1 MHCQI
6 NYLCNMYNEIA
17 ILMNA
22 FMLGAMTSFIVV
34 TSPTVFKTLD
44 VENAKNFLR
53 SIFPKLFK
61 FCFLISLLTTLF
73 FVLGNFIYGIILSLL
88 IALSFLFNTYFLT
101 PQINQKRDLSL
112 KGDNNSSVYFKYM
125 HLASVLL
132 YLLNMIF
139 AVFLII
145 IHYI

>member
-1 MHCQI
+1 
-6 NYLCNMYNEIA
+6 MYTEIA

-34 TSPTVFKTLD
+34 TSPTVFKTLN

-73 FVLGNFIYGIILSLL
+73 FVLGNFIYGIILSFF
-88 IALSFLFNTYFLT
+88 IALSFHIKTYCLM
-101 PQINQKRDLSL
+101 PQINQKRDLSS
-112 KGDNNSSVYFKYM
+112 KGDNNSAISF
-125 HLASVLL
+125 
-132 YLLNMIF
+132 
-139 AVFLII
+139 
-145 IHYI
+145 

>member
-1 MHCQI
+1 
-6 NYLCNMYNEIA
+6 MYTEIA

-73 FVLGNFIYGIILSLL
+73 FVLGNFIYGIILSLF
-88 IALSFLFNTYFLT
+88 IALSFLVNTYFLT

>member
-1 MHCQI
+1 
-6 NYLCNMYNEIA
+6 MYIETA

-34 TSPTVFKTLD
+34 TSPTVFKTLNK
-44 VENAKNFLR
+44 ENAKNFFR

-73 FVLGNFIYGIILSLL
+73 FVLGNFIYGIILSLF

-101 PQINQKRDLSL
+101 PQINQKRI
-112 KGDNNSSVYFKYM
+112 YF
-125 HLASVLL
+125 
-132 YLLNMIF
+132 
-139 AVFLII
+139 
-145 IHYI
+145 

>member
-1 MHCQI
+1 
-6 NYLCNMYNEIA
+6 MYTEIA

-34 TSPTVFKTLD
+34 TSPTVFKTLN

-73 FVLGNFIYGIILSLL
+73 FVLGNFIYGIILSLF
-88 IALSFLFNTYFLT
+88 IALSFLFNTYSLT
-101 PQINQKRDLSL
+101 PQINQKRDLSS
-112 KGDNNSSVYFKYM
+112 KGDNNSAISFRYM